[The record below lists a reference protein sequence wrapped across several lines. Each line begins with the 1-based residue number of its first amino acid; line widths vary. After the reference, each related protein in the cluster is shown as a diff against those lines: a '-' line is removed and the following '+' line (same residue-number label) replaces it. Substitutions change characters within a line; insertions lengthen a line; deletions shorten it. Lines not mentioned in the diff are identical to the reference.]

1 MLSQAVTAKG
11 QVTLRR
17 DILRHLGIKP
27 GDRVTFDTSS
37 EGKLVV
43 EPAKPKGSINAFIGC
58 LSGETDVVLTIDEMN
73 DVIAAAWA
81 GER

>member
-43 EPAKPKGSINAFIGC
+43 EPARPKGSI
-58 LSGETDVVLTIDEMN
+58 TDFFGSLAEPDGKVLTIDEMN
-73 DVIAAAWA
+73 DVIAAGWA
-81 GER
+81 GEL